1 MSKAKQIFLLMLF
14 LLFPIMLHASL
25 EKNYKKMNMQNG
37 LAGNSVY
44 SIFKDKDGFIWFG
57 TGDGLSRYDGKNIRS
72 FTSDKYNMTIEYMY
86 DTSDGLLLFITNSNL
101 HCFDRYREC
110 FVETGN
116 FRDKRY
122 YNTKGLVLLNDST
135 YWSISKNKLHLL
147 KRVLSK
153 NPKNKERLFSLE
165 VLKEFALTD
174 EQEVITKICS
184 SPDKKKLFLITKKSS
199 LLIFDVPS
207 GKLETTVKLYASR
220 TDSYQISSLVCDKD
234 YLWMATIGGGVLRYH
249 LQSHTLDSFTNN
261 SPKEKPDL
269 SHNDVYAITAVG
281 DEYMAA
287 TWNGY
292 TVLSVDKKSGETT
305 TEINNQLAY
314 LYNFES
320 RMLAVYYDSRGLVYF
335 GTHGG
340 GVIVLDLRKQFYERF
355 SQGEINEICDIVSD
369 DEGYVWLATFN
380 GTIMRSTL
388 PFEQTGNLD
397 FVAKRMPVAEGKAAL
412 CAMKDE
418 DGNLWFGNS
427 DASITCY
434 QSSSG
439 KFVDYNLPP
448 EYRKNNNLK
457 YSTYVWQL
465 FIDSKHRFWVG
476 TRNGLLLF
484 DRETT
489 NFSPVLTVSDNLL
502 EKCSIRAIAEG
513 INGELWLGTPDGL
526 YQLSVD
532 TRTQK
537 VEVKGDYEV
546 KAGIGAR
553 YVRALLA
560 SGDGQLYVGYTDGL
574 GVLSESGDS
583 IQHFYTTHDGM
594 CSNFVTCIAEDE
606 KGYVWLGTNSGISR
620 YSRQLDLFYNYY
632 ISGSNRSVLHI
643 GKTLFFGNN
652 YALTYF
658 NPEAV
663 ETVPRIKKN
672 LLLDLEVN
680 NKLVAIGEKVNGQV
694 LLEKGL
700 PYTDKIVLAYAN
712 RDFSLSFS
720 NLLYSEENQKYN
732 YRLLPYQNEWVV
744 CNGGEKA
751 SYTNLPAGDYVF
763 EVKSVYADSSNNI
776 VNMLAISIQPHWSQ
790 TIWFR
795 LGVCMVLILI
805 TGYGIYRVRQEQR
818 RAKRE
823 LLLKHELHISH
834 IECEKE
840 KQIREERENFFT
852 CVAHEL
858 RTPLTLVLSPLQELL
873 HRKKKDDPDYKAL
886 SLMYENGN
894 SLHRLVDDL
903 LSVQK
908 IEAGM
913 IKLCLSEVNIIALL
927 KEAADTF
934 RQMAASRKIDF
945 VIDLPNRSIPLW
957 VDVEKVASAVRN
969 LLSNAFKY
977 TEAGGKITLS
987 LVENTLDEKEYCRI
1001 VVSDTGRGIP
1011 DELQYR
1017 VFDSFVTG
1025 ATAPSFSTKVGIG
1038 LHIVKNTMDMH
1049 HGTVDLQSELGKGSI
1064 FSLNFPKGKAHFA
1077 DDNYEETVYEL
1088 ASDETNLEK
1097 GTSEPEQ
1104 MTKEDKVAARYKATL
1119 LVVEDNFDIRQYI
1132 VSLFR
1137 SEYNVLEADDGEEGV
1152 KLATLHLPDLI
1163 ISDIMMPIKDGFT
1176 CCKEIREQ
1184 VETAHIPLL
1193 MLTAKAEDTDIIKGT
1208 QLGVDDYMMKPFN
1221 PLILKAKVE
1230 NLILRRKH
1238 LKRIYTKSLMLKQ
1251 TVQETEGDDF
1261 MQKVINI
1268 IEANLTNEHF
1278 NVQTLATQLN
1288 MSQPTLFRKI
1298 KERSELSISK
1308 VIRSVRMSKAASL
1321 ITEHKYSILE
1331 ISEMVGFNDPNT
1343 FRKHFTEQ
1351 FGIPP
1356 SKYNEQNK
1364 RIVQR

>member
-1 MSKAKQIFLLMLF
+1 MNKVKQVFSLVMF

-72 FTSDKYNMTIEYMY
+72 FTSDKYNMAIEYMY

-101 HCFDRYREC
+101 HCFDRYRES

-147 KRVLSK
+147 KRTLNK
-153 NPKNKERLFSLE
+153 NPENKELLFSLE
-165 VLKEFALTD
+165 VLKEFVLTS
-174 EQEVITKICS
+174 EQEAITKICS
-184 SPDKKKLFLITKKSS
+184 SQDKKRLFLTTEKSR
-199 LLIFDVPS
+199 LLIFDVLS
-207 GKLETTVKLYASR
+207 EKLETTIELYANK
-220 TDSYQISSLVCDKD
+220 TVSYQISSLVYDKE

-249 LQSHTLDSFTNN
+249 LQSHTLDSFSNN
-261 SPKEKPDL
+261 SPKGKPHL
-269 SHNDVYAITAVG
+269 THNDVYAITAVG
-281 DEYMAA
+281 NEYMAA

-292 TVLSVDKKSGETT
+292 TVFSVDRKSGKVT
-305 TEINNQLAY
+305 TEVNNQLAY
-314 LYNFES
+314 LYNLES
-320 RMLAVYYDSRGLVYF
+320 RLLSIYYDSRGFVYF

-340 GVIVLDLRKQFYERF
+340 GVIILDLKKQFYERF
-355 SQGEINEICDIVSD
+355 LQGEINEICDIESD
-369 DEGYVWLATFN
+369 NEGYVWLATFN

-388 PFEQTGNLD
+388 PFEQTRTLN
-397 FVAKRMPVAEGKAAL
+397 FVAKKAPMTEGKAVL
-412 CAMKDE
+412 CTLKDE

-427 DASITCY
+427 DASITFY
-434 QSSSG
+434 HSSS
-439 KFVDYNLPP
+439 KQFIDYNLPP
-448 EYRKNNNLK
+448 EYRKNNSLK

-484 DRETT
+484 DRQTKS
-489 NFSPVLTVSDNLL
+489 FSPVFTVSGNLP
-502 EKCSIRAIAEG
+502 EKYSIRAIAEG
-513 INGELWLGTPDGL
+513 ANGELWLGTPDGL
-526 YQLSVD
+526 YKLTVD
-532 TRTQK
+532 GGAK
-537 VEVKGDYEV
+537 VEVKGNYEV
-546 KAGIGAR
+546 KAGIRAR

-560 SGDGQLYVGYTDGL
+560 SVGGQLYIGYTDGL
-574 GVLSESGDS
+574 GVLSQSGDS

-594 CSNFVTCIAEDE
+594 CSNFVTCITEDD
-606 KGYVWLGTNSGISR
+606 KGHVWLGTNSGVSR
-620 YSRQLDLFYNYY
+620 YSRHLDLFYNYY
-632 ISGSNRSVLHI
+632 ISGSNRSVLHL

-658 NPEAV
+658 NPEMV
-663 ETVPRIKKN
+663 ETVPQIKKN
-672 LLLDLEVN
+672 VLLDLEVN
-680 NKLVAIGEKVNGQV
+680 NKRVVIGEKVNGQV

-700 PYTDKIVLAYAN
+700 PYTDRIVMAYAN

-720 NLLYSEENQKYN
+720 NLLFSEENQKYH
-732 YRLLPYQNEWVV
+732 YRLLPYQDEWVV

-751 SYTNLPAGDYVF
+751 SYTNLPAGDYTF
-763 EVKSVYADSSNNI
+763 EIKSIYPDGSDSI
-776 VNMLAISIQPHWSQ
+776 VNALTICILPHWSQ

-795 LGVCMVLILI
+795 FGMCMTLLLI
-805 TGYGIYRVRQEQR
+805 TGYAIYRIRREQQ
-818 RAKRE
+818 RAKYDM
-823 LLLKHELHISH
+823 LLKHELHISK
-834 IECEKE
+834 IEREKE
-840 KQIREERENFFT
+840 QQIRGERENFFT

-873 HRKKKDDPDYKAL
+873 HRKTKDDPDYKVL
-886 SLMYENGN
+886 SLIYENSN

-913 IKLCLSEVNIIALL
+913 MKLSLSEVNIVALL
-927 KEAADTF
+927 KDIADTF
-934 RQMAASRKIDF
+934 RQIAISRQIDF
-945 VIDLPNRSIPLW
+945 AIDLPDSFILLW
-957 VDVEKVASAVRN
+957 IDVEKVSSAVRN

-977 TEAGGKITLS
+977 TEAGGKITLF
-987 LVENTLDEKEYCRI
+987 LTENTVDGKEYCQI
-1001 VVSDTGRGIP
+1001 VVSDTGIGVP
-1011 DELQYR
+1011 NELQHR

-1025 ATAPSFSTKVGIG
+1025 NTAPSFSSKVGIG

-1049 HGTVDLQSELGKGSI
+1049 HGTVDLRSELGKGSV
-1064 FSLNFPKGKAHFA
+1064 FSLNFPKGKTHFA
-1077 DDNYEETVYEL
+1077 DDNYTETVYEF
-1088 ASDETNLEK
+1088 ASDKQKLEN
-1097 GTSEPEQ
+1097 EPYESKQ
-1104 MTKEDKVAARYKATL
+1104 MGEENNSAARYKTTL
-1119 LVVEDNFDIRQYI
+1119 LIVEDNPDIRRYI
-1132 VSLFR
+1132 ASLFQ
-1137 SEYNVLEADDGEEGV
+1137 SKYNVLEAADGEEGV

-1163 ISDIMMPIKDGFT
+1163 ISDIMMPIKDGFI
-1176 CCKEIREQ
+1176 CCKEIRES

-1193 MLTAKAEDTDIIKGT
+1193 MLTAKTEDADIIKGT

-1251 TVQETEGDDF
+1251 TVQETEGDVF

-1278 NVQTLATQLN
+1278 NVQMLADKLN

-1298 KERSELSISK
+1298 KEKSELSIIK

-1351 FGIPP
+1351 FGISP
-1356 SKYNEQNK
+1356 SKYDERDK
-1364 RIVQR
+1364 KIR